1 MRLIRA
7 IATVGGYTGVSRIFG
22 LVRESLMS
30 HILGASAITD
40 AFLVAFKF
48 PNFFRRFFAE
58 GAFSA
63 SFVPQ
68 FSGQLASEGK
78 DAAKLMAEQVL
89 SVLTTILIVFVV
101 LIVLAT
107 PWIIGFMAPGFSTTP
122 DQLEMIVSLIRSTV
136 PYLLILVT
144 VAFLCGLLNS
154 LNRFAMAASA
164 IIFFLL
170 LIVVVTPWIIGATL
184 PNVSQSSERLEM
196 ATIFTRITFPYI
208 LFISIAAL
216 LSGVLNSLDRFAA
229 AAAAPI
235 ILNVIM
241 IGAMILFSHTD
252 LAAGHALSWAVFLS
266 GILQLG
272 WLYWVCWRCGFRLKI
287 RKPRLT
293 PEVRK
298 VIRIM
303 IPGAIGAGVMN
314 INLFLDMIFASLL
327 PAGSITFLHYADRLN
342 QLPLSLFGIA
352 MGTALLPSLSRQIRL
367 GEEDKALA
375 TQGLAVELSLQL
387 TIPAALGLV
396 LLSYPIIDLIYGL
409 KGEHVTSTAAA
420 LAAFATGIPAYVLSK
435 VFATSFFA
443 RQDTKTPVKIALI
456 SIACNLILNVIFMG
470 PFSHV
475 GLAMATS
482 VAAWVNA
489 GLLLIIL
496 HQRRWFSLNRHIQI
510 IIGKVLVSAAA
521 MGGGLILA
529 RDQWLINLPDTLIIQ
544 IVSVLGIIICGMI
557 IFGGVGQLTGAF
569 NLTHV
574 RQALRRN

>member
-7 IATVGGYTGVSRIFG
+7 IATVGGYTGVSRVFG

-30 HILGASAITD
+30 HIIGASAITD

-58 GAFSA
+58 GAFNA

-68 FSGQLASEGK
+68 FSGQLAGEGVES
-78 DAAKLMAEQVL
+78 AKLLAERVL
-89 SVLTTILIVFVV
+89 AVLATTLLIFVILIV
-101 LIVLAT
+101 IAT
-107 PWIIGFMAPGFSTTP
+107 PWVMGVIAPGFSATP
-122 DQLEMIVSLIRSTV
+122 
-136 PYLLILVT
+136 
-144 VAFLCGLLNS
+144 
-154 LNRFAMAASA
+154 
-164 IIFFLL
+164 
-170 LIVVVTPWIIGATL
+170 
-184 PNVSQSSERLEM
+184 ERLEM
-196 ATIFTRITFPYI
+196 AITFTRITFPYI
-208 LFISIAAL
+208 FFISIAAL

-235 ILNVIM
+235 ILNIIM
-241 IGAMILFSHTD
+241 IGALLIYSYAD
-252 LAAGHALSWAVFLS
+252 LATGKALSWAVFLA

-272 WLYWVCWRCGFRLKI
+272 WLYWACWRIGFRLKI
-287 RKPRLT
+287 RLPRLT

-298 VIRIM
+298 VMRLM

-314 INLFLDMIFASLL
+314 INILLDMVFASLL
-327 PAGSITFLHYADRLN
+327 PAGSISFLHYADRLN
-342 QLPLSLFGIA
+342 QLPLSLFGVA

-367 GEEDKALA
+367 GEDDKARA

-396 LLSYPIIDLIYGL
+396 LLSYPIIDLLYGL
-409 KGEHVTSTAAA
+409 QGSEVMATSSA

-435 VFATSFFA
+435 VFVTGFFA
-443 RQDTKTPVKIALI
+443 RQDTKTPVKIAII
-456 SIACNLILNVIFMG
+456 SIACNLILNIILMG

-482 VAAWVNA
+482 IAAWVNA

-496 HQRRWFSLNRHIQI
+496 KKRGWFFLTRQVQI
-510 IIGKVLVSAAA
+510 TGVKVLVSAAA
-521 MGGGLILA
+521 MGVGLILA
-529 RDQWLINLPDTLIIQ
+529 RDQWLATLPDTLLLQ

-557 IFGGVGQLTGAF
+557 VFGGVGQLTGAF